1 MDCPSNCLPVYPF
14 VWFKYYN
21 HLQERLQSV
30 SYSHTHC
37 TSEDKDASC
46 LAGFPSLVR
55 MWTTVT
61 LQSGGAAGMCADYRD
76 CARNNT
82 ARGKGK
88 KLDAPVLF
96 IKMSVADL
104 FTVIKISALGLQLLH
119 HVPEYLQTWST
130 SDFRKKSVW
139 CGYSLK
145 CQISKIPFQV
155 SLKKKKKQ
163 ITSVVAAVPNS
174 QIPLLIRECWAMKF
188 WLLCMQTQ
196 LWAPTW
202 VAMKGRRCETR
213 GAVF

>member
-1 MDCPSNCLPVYPF
+1 MILPHVCSQKAEYFRGMEWIAHRIVCLCI
-14 VWFKYYN
+14 
-21 HLQERLQSV
+21 RLFDLNTITICRRD
-30 SYSHTHC
+30 YRACHIHTHC

-130 SDFRKKSVW
+130 SDFRKKSV
-139 CGYSLK
+139 
-145 CQISKIPFQV
+145 
-155 SLKKKKKQ
+155 
-163 ITSVVAAVPNS
+163 
-174 QIPLLIRECWAMKF
+174 
-188 WLLCMQTQ
+188 
-196 LWAPTW
+196 
-202 VAMKGRRCETR
+202 
-213 GAVF
+213 